1 MKQFFLY
8 GLCSVFMLVTI
19 SAFAQ
24 DAVAD
29 NMLFYQRGV
38 GGWPKAIGEVK
49 VNYNKKLGDA
59 EKAGLLD
66 EKFRNDATIDN
77 GATTKEIR
85 YLLNAFAKTGNQSYL
100 EAAQNGVQYLLK
112 MQHANGGFPQFY
124 PDSSSYRN
132 QITYNDNAMI
142 NALNVLW
149 DVAHRSPGFEK
160 LDPSLAA
167 QSEKAVQSGIGC
179 ILKTQIRV
187 NGKLTAW
194 CAQYDER
201 TMQPAKARAFELI
214 SISGSESVGIVRF
227 LMKLPHPSEEI
238 KTSIRSAIAWLDQ
251 SRIIGYTY
259 VDIDDPAQPNGKDR
273 VLQPLAG
280 ASVWAR
286 FYDIDSNKP
295 FFSGRNSIKKWSL
308 AEIEHERR
316 VGYAWYG
323 TWPQLLIE
331 KEYPEWV
338 AKNK

>member
-85 YLLNAFAKTGNQSYL
+85 YLLNAFTKTGNQSYL

-194 CAQYDER
+194 CAQYVER

-238 KTSIRSAIAWLDQ
+238 KTSICSAIAWLDQ

-323 TWPQLLIE
+323 TWPHLLIE
-331 KEYPEWV
+331 IEYHEWV
-338 AKNK
+338 EGSK